1 MYVKIGMRRL
11 SAIGIVVLLSGM
23 LLSGMAPSR
32 SPAEESAPEP
42 ERRAI
47 AFLAREV
54 AAWPAENK
62 CFSCH
67 NNGDA
72 ARALYA
78 AIKERLDV
86 PADRLRET
94 TAWLSRPG
102 EWRKADIPAEFRD
115 DRLSAIQFGAALV
128 SATEAGELKSRPS
141 LAAAADLVAAVQDAD
156 GSWQVDASGQAGSP
170 VTYGAALATW
180 SARRTLLAAGEPRF
194 VAAIAKADAWL
205 RRHEAQNTPDAAAG
219 LLALS
224 GAKDDLAVMRRKQ
237 CLTFLLQAQTDR
249 GGWGPY
255 RTSPP
260 EVFDAA
266 LALLALS
273 ALPRTAESEAAMARG
288 RKYLIAEQ
296 LDDGSWTETTRPSG
310 ARSYAQRLSTTGW
323 ATLALLATRQKS
335 Q

>member
-1 MYVKIGMRRL
+1 MRRL
-11 SAIGIVVLLSGM
+11 STIVIVVLIG
-23 LLSGMAPSR
+23 GVAPAQSR
-32 SPAEESAPEP
+32 AAEPTPAP

-54 AAWPAENK
+54 NGWPTENK

-78 AIKERLDV
+78 AIEQRLDV
-86 PADRLRET
+86 PADHVRAT
-94 TAWLSRPG
+94 TVWLSQPG
-102 EWRKADIPAEFRD
+102 EWRKAAIPAEFRD

-128 SATEAGELKSRPS
+128 SAVEAGEVKSRPA
-141 LAAAADLVAAVQDAD
+141 LTAAADLIAAEQDAD
-156 GSWQVDASGQAGSP
+156 GSWHIDASGQAGSP

-180 SARRTLLAAGEPRF
+180 SARRTLLASGEPRF
-194 VAAIAKADAWL
+194 AAAIAKADAWL
-205 RRHEAQNTPDAAAG
+205 RRHEAQNTPDAAAA
-219 LLALS
+219 LLALA
-224 GAKDDLAVMRRKQ
+224 GAKDELAVRRRKQ
-237 CLTFLLQAQTDR
+237 CLEYLLHAQTDR

-260 EVFDAA
+260 EIFDTA

-273 ALPRTAESEAAMARG
+273 TLPHTAETDAAVVRS
-288 RKYLIAEQ
+288 RRHLVAEQ

-323 ATLALLATRQKS
+323 ATLALLATRRKDK
-335 Q
+335 